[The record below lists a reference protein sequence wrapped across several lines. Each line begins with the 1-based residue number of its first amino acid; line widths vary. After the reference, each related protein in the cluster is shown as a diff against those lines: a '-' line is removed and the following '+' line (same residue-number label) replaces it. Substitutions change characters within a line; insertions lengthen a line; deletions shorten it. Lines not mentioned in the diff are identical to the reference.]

1 MLEREHYIELM
12 MGFNGRMRGGGG
24 EEIKI
29 TGAEDGRNVL
39 ALSN

>member
-12 MGFNGRMRGGGG
+12 MGFNGRMRGGG